1 MSYSGRYISLKTNK
15 IRGDLRR
22 IIYRSLWE
30 RKFMVYCDTNNSII
44 EWGSEEVIIPYLSPW
59 DGRVHKCGTLVE
71 EEEVQIDVRA
81 EYTISLRNSLRLDEL
96 FKQTKIPGFLKPLAK
111 KGIGMLENLQAAE
124 EEYRKRLKN
133 ITGGSVDAYSNDWDE
148 KSLGMELK
156 TLEPLG
162 IILTEARQPNLHFPE
177 VGS

>member
-1 MSYSGRYISLKTNK
+1 MSKMSNTPAKIINLADRRARKEDESRNAPIPGWIIWLHCPKCKSLEYS
-15 IRGDLRR
+15 
-22 IIYRSLWE
+22 E
-30 RKFMVYCDTNNSII
+30 I
-44 EWGSEEVIIPYLSPW
+44 EMP

-148 KSLGMELK
+148 KSLGMELI

-162 IILTEARQPNLHFPE
+162 IILTEARQPNLHFTE